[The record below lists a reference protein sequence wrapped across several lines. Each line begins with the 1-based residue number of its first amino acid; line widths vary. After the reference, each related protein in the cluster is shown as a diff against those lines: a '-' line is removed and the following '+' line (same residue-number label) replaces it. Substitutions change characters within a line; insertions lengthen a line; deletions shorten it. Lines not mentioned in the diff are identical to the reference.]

1 MTTRALTIFDT
12 TVGKKAVMAGTGA
25 ILLTFV
31 VGHMLG
37 NLQVYLGPKAM
48 NEYAAL
54 LQSNPTLLWAVRL
67 VMFVTLSLH
76 VLTATQL
83 YLLNRSARP
92 VRYRM
97 KTSVTTS
104 YAARTM
110 VIGGP
115 LVAAYLAYHLAHLTG
130 GFTKGLGYPHL
141 PLDANGL
148 PDVFH
153 NVVMSFQIPWCVA
166 LYVVAQMLLGLHL
179 YHGAWSLFQS
189 LGINHRRYN
198 ETLRSAASAIG
209 VAVAVGFLAVPVGV
223 VLGYVK

>member
-1 MTTRALTIFDT
+1 MTTRALTIVDT
-12 TVGKKAVMAGTGA
+12 TVGKKAVMAITGA
-25 ILLTFV
+25 IQLAFV

-48 NEYAAL
+48 NEYAAM
-54 LQSNPTLLWAVRL
+54 LQGNPTLLWAVRL

-76 VLTATQL
+76 IITALQL

-92 VRYRM
+92 IRYRM
-97 KTSVTTS
+97 KKAVVTS
-104 YAARTM
+104 YGARTM
-110 VIGGP
+110 VIGG
-115 LVAAYLAYHLAHLTG
+115 LLLAAYLTYHLAHLTVG
-130 GFTKGLGYPHL
+130 VTGGLGYPHL

-153 NVVMSFQIPWCVA
+153 NVVMSFRVPWCVA
-166 LYVVAQMLLGLHL
+166 LYLVAQGLLGLHL

-198 ETLRSAASAIG
+198 ETLRSAASAIALAVVAG
-209 VAVAVGFLAVPVGV
+209 FVAVPLGV
-223 VLGYVK
+223 FLGYVK